1 MAESTRFVGI
11 DVSKKHLD
19 VHVRPE
25 GLARRFAADDLE
37 PLVAFLVDQRPTLV
51 VLEATGGLEFAAA
64 AALVAASLAVAIV
77 NPRQVHDFAKAV
89 GHLAK
94 TDALDAAAIAHFAEA
109 VRPEPRPLPDAQT
122 QHVEALVVRRRQL
135 VDMRTAEINRLRG
148 CPEKAARASLQLHID
163 WLHQQI
169 QDLDKDLTQT
179 LRQSPVW
186 RAKEDLLRSVPGVGR
201 VVAATLL
208 AELPELGTLDRK
220 QIAALVGVAPLNRDS
235 GTLRGKRTIW
245 GGRAAV
251 RAVLYMAALV
261 ATAHNPQIRPFY
273 ERLLA
278 AGKAKKTALVAC
290 MRKLLTI
297 LNAMTRVG
305 ASWRAPTPT
314 EAG

>member
-11 DVSKKHLD
+11 DVAKKHLD

-25 GLARRFAADDLE
+25 GLARRFAADDLD
-37 PLVAFLVDQRPTLV
+37 PLVAFLVDPRPTLV

-64 AALVAASLAVAIV
+64 AALVAAGLAVAIV

-94 TDALDAAAIAHFAEA
+94 TDALDAAVIAHFAEA
-109 VRPEPRPLPDAQT
+109 VRPAPRPLPDEQT

-148 CPEKAARASLQLHID
+148 CREAAARASLQRHID
-163 WLHQQI
+163 WLRQQI
-169 QDLDKDLTQT
+169 EDLDKDIAQT

-186 RAKEDLLRSVPGVGR
+186 RAKENLLRSVPGVGR

-208 AELPELGTLDRK
+208 VQLPELGTLDRK

-261 ATAHNPQIRPFY
+261 ATTHNPPIRAFY

-297 LNAMTRVG
+297 LNAMTRAGVTWK
-305 ASWRAPTPT
+305 APT